1 MFGIFFGAS
10 YPPRVARDTR
20 SMKRIAVI
28 SSDKALERAVVA
40 ALECAGGGSVEVV
53 AASAGEAAACDTVVV
68 LGAAEFASG
77 RLSAA
82 SLRDNGAN
90 NGANNGTNNGAAMR
104 RPEIYVISWQHSEQT
119 VLGLL
124 EGGVDQYMTFPLSLR
139 RLCLKVLRE

>member
-90 NGANNGTNNGAAMR
+90 NGTNNGTVLR

>member
-90 NGANNGTNNGAAMR
+90 NGTNNGAAPR